1 MSGVGR
7 SGRGVSLCALGIFGG
22 SGRGLRVVL
31 GVEKGSGGCQVCPCV
46 WHHTHSRQ
54 SPDPQFV
61 KGLKWVRPQE
71 YGFPPDYWTESHKQ
85 HTKLKLMYRS
95 TTLNPYGP
103 IRGSFWTPNCKKI
116 KCIQYCGTPCT
127 FLNSFMIS
135 WCLSIIS
142 FTSSLSNMDSVA
154 MLPELIPG
162 NVTALPVTRLI
173 GS

>member
-1 MSGVGR
+1 MILSGSLVGNHILVAKPILALSQIGGLGVVWGVCGGESRGVSVGMSGVGR

-61 KGLKWVRPQE
+61 KGLKWVWPQE

-85 HTKLKLMYRS
+85 YTKLKLMHRS
-95 TTLNPYGP
+95 TT
-103 IRGSFWTPNCKKI
+103 
-116 KCIQYCGTPCT
+116 
-127 FLNSFMIS
+127 
-135 WCLSIIS
+135 
-142 FTSSLSNMDSVA
+142 
-154 MLPELIPG
+154 
-162 NVTALPVTRLI
+162 
-173 GS
+173 